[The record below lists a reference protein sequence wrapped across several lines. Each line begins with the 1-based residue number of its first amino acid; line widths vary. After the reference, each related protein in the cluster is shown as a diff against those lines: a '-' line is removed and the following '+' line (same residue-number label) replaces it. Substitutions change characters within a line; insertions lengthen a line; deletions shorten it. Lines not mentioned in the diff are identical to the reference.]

1 MPYEGLDKVLKADTT
16 IFKCFMFLV
25 LMLWLLALVNEMRE
39 MVKLGEFTFT
49 FPATEG
55 DLGIEVEKNEDGD
68 DKYKL
73 VGISREHRLI
83 IGCTVLMRTGII
95 IYLGVVGCTF
105 LILETGY
112 MDLLMNAVALAFV
125 LEVDEILFGAIA
137 RVSTVE
143 ELEALSDLEFE
154 TFLPTEGCLGWML
167 LKDFWAIILFPI
179 IAYLLILCHSL
190 FTTAPVLDA
199 LNCGC
204 YQLGSQCAD
213 AQYYNQDW
221 WNFYWSQTL
230 PNAMA
235 KIAG

>member
-1 MPYEGLDKVLKADTT
+1 MTFKA
-16 IFKCFMFLV
+16 
-25 LMLWLLALVNEMRE
+25 A
-39 MVKLGEFTFT
+39 
-49 FPATEG
+49 EG
-55 DLGIEVEKNEDGD
+55 DLGLVIDKNDDGEESYTIE
-68 DKYKL
+68 
-73 VGISREHRLI
+73 GISREHRI
-83 IGCTVLMRTGII
+83 VIGIMVVLRTVVVL
-95 IYLGVVGCTF
+95 YLGAVGCTF
-105 LILETGY
+105 LVLETGY

-137 RVSTVE
+137 RTSTIE
-143 ELEALSDLEFE
+143 ELEALNDIEFE
-154 TFLPTEGCLGWML
+154 TRLPTEGCLGWML

-235 KIAG
+235 KIAEFKKAAGAL